1 MRRGA
6 PQHQRGT
13 PVIRVGVRR
22 AAAGGEPSQA
32 GGQRGGWLAAPAAA
46 PGAAPRQVAP
56 PPAPPQPPS
65 SAPLAMVGE
74 LQPILAQAGVPHLQI
89 LEFIAGFLRDDAAS
103 QAAAYELLHPAG
115 GEGCAGA
122 GAGVVRSLVAAYAA
136 AFPCA

>member
-1 MRRGA
+1 
-6 PQHQRGT
+6 
-13 PVIRVGVRR
+13 
-22 AAAGGEPSQA
+22 
-32 GGQRGGWLAAPAAA
+32 
-46 PGAAPRQVAP
+46 
-56 PPAPPQPPS
+56 
-65 SAPLAMVGE
+65 MVNQ